1 MNKKIL
7 FLLLFLTPAVFPQLG
22 DFLFKTSGNQLYLQ
36 VYGET
41 VDPFAPFDTK
51 NSIQKVKKI
60 TKPVVTDKKLTV
72 NANPVDFKIFKS
84 SVKGLAS
91 FTIYYSGKKENYLIH
106 LKFENAN
113 SFKNLLSFVSTL
125 FQEVKMKNGV
135 EGLSYRK
142 GTYSYDLMGTG
153 TKTPGDVSILT
164 DSRPGKNEAFIGII
178 ADPASYISC
187 ADFNYPKIEVD
198 LNAMT
203 EQKIFEYYN
212 SMASELYELVVVA
225 QEYYKKPKTQNGGGN
240 SFEGF
245 VIPENMKQTQNCV
258 FGIDAVSVGEIILTA
273 TTKLDI
279 IGQDGKTPLKVRF
292 VTRPDDMQPE
302 VVN

>member
-22 DFLFKTSGNQLYLQ
+22 DFLLKTSGNQLYLQ

-41 VDPFAPFDTK
+41 VDPFAPFDAVY
-51 NSIQKVKKI
+51 SIQKVKKI

-72 NANPVDFKIFKS
+72 NSNPADFKIFKS
-84 SVKGLAS
+84 SVKGLVS
-91 FTIYYSGKKENYLIH
+91 FTFYYSGEKESYLIH

-113 SFKNLLSFVSTL
+113 SFKNLQSFVSTL
-125 FQEVKMKNGV
+125 FPEVKIKNGT

-142 GTYSYDLMGTG
+142 GTYMYDLTG
-153 TKTPGDVSILT
+153 SGERTSGDVSILI
-164 DSRPGKNEAFIGII
+164 DSRPGKHEAFIGIL
-178 ADPASYISC
+178 ADPASYQSC
-187 ADFNYPKIEVD
+187 VDFNFPKIEVD
-198 LNAMT
+198 LKALT
-203 EQKIFEYYN
+203 EQKLFEYYN
-212 SMASELYELVVVA
+212 IMASELYELVVVA
-225 QEYYKKPKTQNGGGN
+225 QEYYKKPKSQNGGGN

-245 VIPENMKQTQNCV
+245 VIPANMKETQNSV
-258 FGIDAVSVGEIILTA
+258 FGIDSVSVGEIILTA
-273 TTKLDI
+273 TTRLDI

>member
-22 DFLFKTSGNQLYLQ
+22 DFLLKTSGNQLYMQ
-36 VYGET
+36 VFGET
-41 VDPFAPFDTK
+41 VDPFAPFDAK
-51 NSIQKVKKI
+51 NSIQKVKKL
-60 TKPVVTDKKLTV
+60 TKPVITDKKLTV

-84 SVKGLAS
+84 SVKGLVS
-91 FTIYYSGKKENYLIH
+91 FTVYYSGKKESYLIH
-106 LKFENAN
+106 LKFENEN
-113 SFKNLLSFVSTL
+113 SFKNLLSFTGTL
-125 FQEVKMKNGV
+125 FQEVKIKNGPTGV
-135 EGLSYRK
+135 TYRK
-142 GTYSYDLMGTG
+142 GSYAYDLTGTG
-153 TKTPGDVSILT
+153 TKAPGDVSVLI

-178 ADPASYISC
+178 ADPASYVSC
-187 ADFNYPKIEVD
+187 VDFNYPKIEVD
-198 LNAMT
+198 LKAMS

-212 SMASELYELVVVA
+212 NMASELYELVVVA
-225 QEYYKKPKTQNGGGN
+225 QEYYKKPKAQNGGGN

-245 VIPENMKQTQNCV
+245 VIPDNMKETQNCI